1 MMATTTKAEAVKENQ
16 IIKTDYAELIANG
29 LDNNSQG
36 QQFVQL
42 VAHEMASGTTISE
55 VKASMKSLLKDINI
69 KPIIFQLMPRL
80 SLPLP

>member
-1 MMATTTKAEAVKENQ
+1 MSKATTTKAEAVKENQ

-42 VAHEMASGTTISE
+42 VAHEMASGTTS
-55 VKASMKSLLKDINI
+55 
-69 KPIIFQLMPRL
+69 
-80 SLPLP
+80 